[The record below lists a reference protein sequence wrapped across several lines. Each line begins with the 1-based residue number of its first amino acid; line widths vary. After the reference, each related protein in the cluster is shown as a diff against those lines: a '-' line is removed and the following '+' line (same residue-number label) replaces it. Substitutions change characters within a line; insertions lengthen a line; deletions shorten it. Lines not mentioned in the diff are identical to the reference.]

1 MIKKNINIIDFDE
14 TLIPYDSFRFL
25 IKEELIKLD
34 LFVIWFTF
42 LRVARL
48 ISMKK
53 YKKHLV
59 KYLQKKH
66 KTEYFKRFADKL
78 FLDINKEVLNLI
90 AEETEENTINILVSA
105 SPNLFVKYVIKKLNW
120 EGKGSYFDREGIFIH
135 LYNKNKISWLK
146 ENYKLED
153 YNYNFAISDSS
164 TDDELLSLF
173 NKKNKWIVK

>member
-1 MIKKNINIIDFDE
+1 MKKSINIIDLDK
-14 TLIPYDSFRFL
+14 TLISYDSFRFL
-25 IKEELIKLD
+25 IKKELMRFD
-34 LFVIWFTF
+34 LYITGLTI
-42 LRVARL
+42 LRIIRL
-48 ISMKK
+48 ITMFTYKERITIHLRKK
-53 YKKHLV
+53 YRA
-59 KYLQKKH
+59 
-66 KTEYFKRFADKL
+66 TYFKNFADKL

-120 EGKGSYFDREGIFIH
+120 EGKGSYFDREGSFIH